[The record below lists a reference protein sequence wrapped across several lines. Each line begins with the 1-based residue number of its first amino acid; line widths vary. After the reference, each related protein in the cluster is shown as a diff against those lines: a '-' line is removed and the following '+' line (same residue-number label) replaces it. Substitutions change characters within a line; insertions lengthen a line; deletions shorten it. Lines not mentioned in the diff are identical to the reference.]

1 MTETWDYGVLKI
13 RKSIQTIIIR
23 LSNSRV
29 MLLNLTSSVTE
40 LAKNLILSGV
50 NVYLYEKNKKKK
62 NIKDTDG
69 DINSNFL
76 LSKADLGKERIKVL
90 IAKLSE
96 INNFILVK
104 ESENFD
110 KVEEYTSII
119 HGFSSF
125 KEMVLIK

>member
-1 MTETWDYGVLKI
+1 MLKI

-50 NVYLYEKNKKKK
+50 NVYLYDKNKKKK
-62 NIKDTDG
+62 NIKVKDG
-69 DINSNFL
+69 DINSNFF